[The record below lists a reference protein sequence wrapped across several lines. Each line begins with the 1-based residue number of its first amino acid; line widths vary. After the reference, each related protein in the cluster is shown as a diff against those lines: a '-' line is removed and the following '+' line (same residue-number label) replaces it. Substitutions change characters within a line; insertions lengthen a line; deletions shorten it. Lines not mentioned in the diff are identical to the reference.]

1 MQQIIIVKVQCGN
14 FGRQKSRSLVPW
26 ACQIIMFILVMVI
39 CYVKR
44 FYICE
49 VYWKVTIMLD
59 QLRNILDII
68 YLTSEACILVSEW
81 DSFIKK

>member
-14 FGRQKSRSLVPW
+14 FGRQKWSSLVPW
-26 ACQIIMFILVMVI
+26 ACQIIMFILVMVK

-49 VYWKVTIMLD
+49 VNWKATIILD
-59 QLRNILDII
+59 QVRKILDIFD
-68 YLTSEACILVSEW
+68 LTSEACISVSES
-81 DSFIKK
+81 DSFMKK